1 MIFSKVWQS
10 LHNVHRIT
18 QRWIEHFLPNE
29 EKRQSREILRLIC
42 YKYHGE
48 ETGTENRTN
57 ASKKYLP
64 GKSKRFLHISWEEW
78 KERKWLSVF
87 CHPAFLQ
94 RQYSPEVLAGLCSFL
109 EKESLIR
116 LEGIGQD
123 LYFAICMAYGFFTDT
138 DGTAAADRLARL
150 AAAPEAKSEYDRIKG
165 LLAVH
170 PNHREYV
177 QDLQCWSDLIEERR
191 FVSFCREAYC
201 FWQGMGNKE
210 QQTAFAEGFPGMA
223 EQWLLMSSL
232 PDSDTE
238 FTLRNLCSLPHPLFS
253 RQLSAKMQEYTHLCG
268 KRWEFFQAFVD
279 ALDSTGEGH
288 SVHERGYV
296 PLMQRFDALKARYGS
311 SGSWKKLLCNR
322 SFQNAFRNWVL
333 HPCYGSYVS
342 SQPRYLEYYGWR
354 EVRSQFDGSSPFEEE
369 LLAWLKND
377 LYFTEYEKRYQKEL
391 AWKGQQI
398 EKTYFRELF
407 PLPERSKGKLEV
419 LCKAEQGK
427 PIGAKKASEALSE
440 LYAYDEM
447 ALRRLTQVTNSM
459 VHFNFLLSAPKD
471 RKEVAWGDAVC
482 FLEEEVLIYRRE
494 ENRTCRLSH
503 AAFFD
508 MIAHIIDSK
517 ADCHLTHKKSF
528 YHNEFI
534 DTVCKNMY
542 LYECYISGMKSVD
555 IERMSWICVLKQ
567 ITKNL
572 LKPL

>member
-1 MIFSKVWQS
+1 MIFSKIWQS
-10 LHNVHRIT
+10 LQNVHRIT

-29 EKRQSREILRLIC
+29 EKRQSRELLQLIC
-42 YKYHGE
+42 HKYHGE

-57 ASKKYLP
+57 ASKKHLTE
-64 GKSKRFLHISWEEW
+64 KSKRFLHISWEEW

-94 RQYSPEVLAGLCSFL
+94 RQYSPEVLTGLCGFL
-109 EKESLIR
+109 EKESLIC

-123 LYFAICMAYGFFTDT
+123 LYFALCMAYGFFTDT
-138 DGTAAADRLARL
+138 DGTVAAGRRGWQQLLGA
-150 AAAPEAKSEYDRIKG
+150 ESEYDRIKG

-177 QDLQCWSDLIEERR
+177 QDLQCWPDLIEERR

-201 FWQGMGNKE
+201 FWHGRGNKE
-210 QQTAFAEGFPGMA
+210 QQTAFAEGFPDMA

-253 RQLSAKMQEYTHLCG
+253 RKLSAKMQEYTHLCG
-268 KRWEFFQAFVD
+268 KQWEFFQAFVD
-279 ALDSTGEGH
+279 TLDYKGEGH

-296 PLMQRFDALKARYGS
+296 PLMQRFDALKARY

-333 HPCYGSYVS
+333 HPCYSSYVS

-407 PLPERSKGKLEV
+407 PLPERSEGKLEV
-419 LCKAEQGK
+419 LCKVGQGK
-427 PIGAKKASEALSE
+427 PIGAKKASEVLSE

-447 ALRRLTQVTNSM
+447 ALRRLTQMTNSM
-459 VHFNFLLSAPKD
+459 VHFNFLLGAPKD
-471 RKEVAWGDAVC
+471 REEAAWGDAVC

-494 ENRTCRLSH
+494 ENGTCRLSH

-555 IERMSWICVLKQ
+555 IERMSWICVLKK

-572 LKPL
+572 LKSL